1 MVTIA
6 KTVSILSDATV
17 VAVGLACLVAPL
29 AGQGGRFSARLD
41 VLTHFA
47 PLWLAGAVLSL
58 GYGLV
63 FAAPSL
69 RFAIVGVGLAGAL
82 AAAALI
88 APEMMRTIRPN
99 VGADAPRQIKLIQ
112 FNVWDENADVEATAD
127 WVAAE
132 RPDLVL
138 MQEVEP
144 AIRQAMIRRGFH
156 YVRGVQR
163 TAIFSRAEPKF
174 APFQVPMRDWIIL
187 PGFSRATFA
196 STGGDFSVVSTH
208 LDWPTRRDQP
218 SQIAALAEILDRYP
232 TDRLILAGDFNLT
245 PWSFT
250 LRRFDARVRLERRDR
265 ALFSWP
271 VRLFPKAPLSWP
283 LALLPIDHLYAGLA
297 WRTVAIARGPRLGS
311 DHYPIIVR
319 LALTSP

>member
-1 MVTIA
+1 MVRIA
-6 KTVSILSDATV
+6 RTVSALSDATAIV
-17 VAVGLACLVAPL
+17 VALACLIAPL

-41 VLTHFA
+41 VLNHFA
-47 PLWLAGAVLSL
+47 PLWLAGAALCL

-69 RFAIVGVGLAGAL
+69 RFALAGLGLAGVL

-88 APEMMRTIRPN
+88 APELMRPIRPN
-99 VGADAPRQIKLIQ
+99 VDADAPHQIKLIQ
-112 FNVWDENADVEATAD
+112 FNAWDENADVEATAD
-127 WVAAE
+127 WVAAQQ
-132 RPDLVL
+132 PDLVL
-138 MQEVEP
+138 MQEVEAP
-144 AIRQAMIRRGFH
+144 IRHAMIRRGFH
-156 YVRGVQR
+156 YLRGMAR
-163 TAIFSRAEPKF
+163 TAIFSRAMPTF
-174 APFQVPMRDWIIL
+174 APFQIPMRDWPIL

-196 STGGDFSVVSTH
+196 GAGGAYSVVSTH
-208 LDWPTRRDQP
+208 LDWPTSRDQA
-218 SQIAALAEILDRYP
+218 SQMAVLAEVLDRYP

-250 LRRFDARVRLERRDR
+250 LRRFDARLRMERRDR

-283 LALLPIDHLYAGLA
+283 LALLPIDHLYAGQA
-297 WRTVAIARGPRLGS
+297 WRTVSIARGPRLGS

-319 LALTSP
+319 LALTP